1 MPTINSYEP
10 RQAWKGATVII
21 FLCVGPY
28 SRHHF
33 NFNKKSSMSQHY
45 EVLARK
51 YRPHNFKEL
60 VGQTHTVRTLVNA
73 LDNNNLHH
81 GFLFTGTRGVGKT
94 TIARIFAKSVNC
106 ESGVSSNPCGKCE
119 TCLEIDKGQSVD
131 LIELDAA
138 SHTGVDNMREIL
150 ENAQYTPTKNL
161 YKIYLIDE
169 VHMLSKSSFNA
180 LLKTLEEPPKHIKFL
195 LATTDPKK
203 LPITILSRCLQFNLN
218 KLSHDEIFNHLKYV
232 MGEESLEFEDSA
244 LSKIADFGN
253 GSMRDALSLLDQS
266 ISYGNGSVKENELK
280 AMLGL
285 VSQNEIEQLATLLI
299 NRNAEEVLS
308 FTRELAHKGENL
320 TNTLK
325 DLTSLFH
332 KIATIQMTND
342 TKQVSSEINDLSK
355 IISAQ
360 DLQLYYQIAING
372 QKDMH
377 HSPSEQIGLEMT
389 LLRMIAF
396 HPNHQVIEK
405 KNLKLSE
412 NFNVN
417 NKLTLKE
424 TAQNTSSIKAKVESI
439 KKIENQLKVQTQNDW
454 EKIIK
459 ELSFDGAA
467 KMLVKN
473 TIFSSFNNQSLS
485 LTLSDDFVNLLTPNT
500 QSSIENTL
508 NKIYPGITLYIEP
521 GQTNGSSLSQKESVK
536 KEQKRKQTESQF
548 LNDNGLKELQEVFN
562 SKVDIKSIKE
572 SDNV

>member
-1 MPTINSYEP
+1 
-10 RQAWKGATVII
+10 
-21 FLCVGPY
+21 
-28 SRHHF
+28 
-33 NFNKKSSMSQHY
+33 MSEHY

-106 ESGVSSNPCGKCE
+106 ENGVSSNPCGKCE

-218 KLSHDEIFNHLKYV
+218 KLSHDEIFNHLKFI
-232 MGEESLEFEDSA
+232 MSAEKLEFEDEA

-266 ISYGNGSVKENELK
+266 ISYGNGNVKESDLK

-285 VSQNEIEQLATLLI
+285 VSHNEIVQLASLVI
-299 NRNAEEVLS
+299 NKDAGQVLS
-308 FTRELAHKGENL
+308 FIKELAHKGENL

-332 KIATIQMTND
+332 KIATTQALND
-342 TKQVSSEINDLSK
+342 TKQVSSEINELSS

-396 HPNHQVIEK
+396 HPDEQVEK
-405 KNLKLSE
+405 KNLKSAQS
-412 NFNVN
+412 NPPT
-417 NKLTLKE
+417 NKEPPKE
-424 TAQNTSSIKAKVESI
+424 IIQDKPPIKEKPSNKADTKSIQ
-439 KKIENQLKVQTQNDW
+439 KIENQLNIKSQDDW
-454 EKIIK
+454 EKIITD
-459 ELSFDGAA
+459 LGFDGAA

-473 TIFSSFNNQSLS
+473 TVFVSLKDQNLS
-485 LTLSDDFVNLLTPNT
+485 LTLSDDFVNLLTQNT
-500 QSSIENTL
+500 QSSIEKTL
-508 NKIYPGITLYIEP
+508 NKTYPGITLVIEP

-536 KEQKRKQTESQF
+536 SEEKRKQTESQF
-548 LNDNGLKELQEVFN
+548 LSDDGLKELQEVFK
-562 SKVDIKSIKE
+562 SQVDLKSIKSIKE

>member
-1 MPTINSYEP
+1 
-10 RQAWKGATVII
+10 
-21 FLCVGPY
+21 
-28 SRHHF
+28 
-33 NFNKKSSMSQHY
+33 MSEHY

-60 VGQTHTVRTLVNA
+60 VGQIHTVRTLVNA

-106 ESGVSSNPCGKCE
+106 ENGVSSKPCGKCE
-119 TCLEIDKGQSVD
+119 TCIEIDKGQSVD

-218 KLSHDEIFNHLKYV
+218 KLSHDEIFNHLKFI
-232 MGEESLEFEDSA
+232 MDAENLKFEDEA

-266 ISYGNGSVKENELK
+266 ISYGNGAVKEDDLK

-285 VSQNEIEQLATLLI
+285 VSHNEIVQLATLVI
-299 NRNAEEVLS
+299 NRNAQEVLL
-308 FTRELAHKGENL
+308 FIKELAYKGENL
-320 TNTLK
+320 TNTLN

-332 KIATIQMTND
+332 KIATTQMID
-342 TKQVSSEINDLSK
+342 DIKQVSPEINELAK

-372 QKDMH
+372 QKDMR

-396 HPNHQVIEK
+396 HPDSQAEK
-405 KNLKLSE
+405 K
-412 NFNVN
+412 
-417 NKLTLKE
+417 TLKSS
-424 TAQNTSSIKAKVESI
+424 QSSNTTNKEPPKEKIQDNSLTKDKLPIKVGEESI
-439 KKIENQLKVQTQNDW
+439 QAIENQLNVKSQNDW
-454 EKIIK
+454 EKIIT
-459 ELSFDGAA
+459 ELGFAGAA

-473 TIFSSFNNQSLS
+473 TVFDSLKDQILT
-485 LTLSDDFVNLLTPNT
+485 LTLSNDFNNLLTQNT
-500 QSSIENTL
+500 QSSIEKTL
-508 NKIYPGITLYIEP
+508 NEDYLGITLVINP
-521 GQTNGSSLSQKESVK
+521 GSTNGSSLSQKESVK
-536 KEQKRKQTESQF
+536 SEEKRKQTENQF
-548 LNDNGLKELQEVFN
+548 LNDDGLKELQEVFN
-562 SKVDIKSIKE
+562 SQVDVKSIKSIKE

>member
-1 MPTINSYEP
+1 
-10 RQAWKGATVII
+10 
-21 FLCVGPY
+21 
-28 SRHHF
+28 
-33 NFNKKSSMSQHY
+33 MSAHY

-106 ESGVSSNPCGKCE
+106 ENGVSSKPCGKCE
-119 TCLEIDKGQSVD
+119 TCIEIDKGQSVD

-218 KLSHDEIFNHLKYV
+218 KLSHDEIFNHLKFI
-232 MGEESLEFEDSA
+232 MDAENLKFEDEA

-266 ISYGNGSVKENELK
+266 ISYGNGAVKEDDLK

-285 VSQNEIEQLATLLI
+285 VSHNEIVQLATLVI
-299 NRNAEEVLS
+299 NRNAQEVLL
-308 FTRELAHKGENL
+308 FIKELAYKGENL
-320 TNTLK
+320 TNTLN

-332 KIATIQMTND
+332 KIATTQMID
-342 TKQVSSEINDLSK
+342 DVKQVSPEINELAK

-372 QKDMH
+372 QKDMR

-396 HPNHQVIEK
+396 HPDSQAEK
-405 KNLKLSE
+405 K
-412 NFNVN
+412 
-417 NKLTLKE
+417 TLKSS
-424 TAQNTSSIKAKVESI
+424 QSSNTTNKEPPKEKIQGNPLTKDKLPIKVEEERI
-439 KKIENQLKVQTQNDW
+439 QAIENQLNVKSQNDW
-454 EKIIK
+454 EKIIT
-459 ELSFDGAA
+459 ELGFTGAA

-473 TIFSSFNNQSLS
+473 TVFDSLKEQILT
-485 LTLSDDFVNLLTPNT
+485 LTLSDDFVNLLTQNT
-500 QSSIENTL
+500 QSSIEKTL
-508 NKIYPGITLYIEP
+508 NDDYPGIILVIDP
-521 GQTNGSSLSQKESVK
+521 GSTNGSSLSQKESAK
-536 KEQKRKQTESQF
+536 SEEKRKQTENQF
-548 LNDNGLKELQEVFN
+548 LNDEGLKELQEVFN
-562 SKVDIKSIKE
+562 SQVDVKSIKSIKE

>member
-1 MPTINSYEP
+1 
-10 RQAWKGATVII
+10 
-21 FLCVGPY
+21 
-28 SRHHF
+28 
-33 NFNKKSSMSQHY
+33 MSEHY

-106 ESGVSSNPCGKCE
+106 ENGVSSNPCGKCE

-218 KLSHDEIFNHLKYV
+218 KLSHDEIFNHLKFI
-232 MGEESLEFEDSA
+232 MNAENLKFEDEA

-266 ISYGNGSVKENELK
+266 ISYGNGNIKETDLK

-285 VSQNEIEQLATLLI
+285 VSHNEIVQLASLVI
-299 NRNAEEVLS
+299 NRDAGQVLS
-308 FTRELAHKGENL
+308 FIKELAHKGENL

-332 KIATIQMTND
+332 KIATTQVLND
-342 TKQVSSEINDLSK
+342 TKQVSSEINELSSV
-355 IISAQ
+355 ISAQ

-396 HPNHQVIEK
+396 HPNEQMEK
-405 KNLKLSE
+405 K
-412 NFNVN
+412 
-417 NKLTLKE
+417 TLKS
-424 TAQNTSSIKAKVESI
+424 AQSNPPANKEHSKEKIQDKPPIKEKSPNKADIKSIQ
-439 KKIENQLKVQTQNDW
+439 KIENQLNIKSQDDW
-454 EKIIK
+454 EKIITD
-459 ELSFDGAA
+459 LGFDGAA

-473 TIFSSFNNQSLS
+473 TVFVTLKDQNLS
-485 LTLSDDFVNLLTPNT
+485 LILSDDFINLLTQNT
-500 QSSIENTL
+500 QSSIEKTL
-508 NKIYPGITLYIEP
+508 NKTYPGITLMIEP

-536 KEQKRKQTESQF
+536 SEEKRKQTESQF
-548 LNDNGLKELQEVFN
+548 LSDDGLKELQEVFN
-562 SKVDIKSIKE
+562 SQVDLKSIKSIKE

>member
-1 MPTINSYEP
+1 
-10 RQAWKGATVII
+10 
-21 FLCVGPY
+21 
-28 SRHHF
+28 
-33 NFNKKSSMSQHY
+33 MSEHY

-106 ESGVSSNPCGKCE
+106 ENGVSSKPCGKCE
-119 TCLEIDKGQSVD
+119 TCIEIDKGQSVD

-150 ENAQYTPTKNL
+150 ENAQYIPTKNL

-218 KLSHDEIFNHLKYV
+218 KLSHDEIFNHLKFI
-232 MGEESLEFEDSA
+232 MDAENLKFEDEA

-266 ISYGNGSVKENELK
+266 ISYGNGSVKEDDLK

-285 VSQNEIEQLATLLI
+285 VSHNEIVQLATLII
-299 NRNAEEVLS
+299 NRNAQEVLL
-308 FTRELAHKGENL
+308 FIKELAYKGENL
-320 TNTLK
+320 TNTLN

-332 KIATIQMTND
+332 KIATTQMID
-342 TKQVSSEINDLSK
+342 DVKQVSPEINELAK

-372 QKDMH
+372 QKDMR

-396 HPNHQVIEK
+396 HPDSQAEK
-405 KNLKLSE
+405 K
-412 NFNVN
+412 
-417 NKLTLKE
+417 TLKSS
-424 TAQNTSSIKAKVESI
+424 QSSNTTNKEPPKEKTQGNSLTKDKLPIKVGEESI
-439 KKIENQLKVQTQNDW
+439 QAIENQLNVKSQNDW
-454 EKIIK
+454 EKIIT
-459 ELSFDGAA
+459 ELGFAGAA

-473 TIFSSFNNQSLS
+473 TVFDSLKDQILS
-485 LTLSDDFVNLLTPNT
+485 LTLSDDFINLLTQNT
-500 QSSIENTL
+500 QSSIEKTL
-508 NKIYPGITLYIEP
+508 NEDYPGITLVINP
-521 GQTNGSSLSQKESVK
+521 GSTNGSSLSQKESVK
-536 KEQKRKQTESQF
+536 SEEKRKQTENQF
-548 LNDNGLKELQEVFN
+548 LNDDGLKELQEVFN
-562 SKVDIKSIKE
+562 SQVDVKSIKSIKE

>member
-1 MPTINSYEP
+1 
-10 RQAWKGATVII
+10 
-21 FLCVGPY
+21 
-28 SRHHF
+28 
-33 NFNKKSSMSQHY
+33 MSEHY

-106 ESGVSSNPCGKCE
+106 ENGVSSNPCGKCE

-218 KLSHDEIFNHLKYV
+218 KLSHDEIFNHLKFI
-232 MGEESLEFEDSA
+232 MNAENLKFEDEA

-266 ISYGNGSVKENELK
+266 ISYGNGNVKETDLK

-285 VSQNEIEQLATLLI
+285 VSHNEIVQLASLVI
-299 NRNAEEVLS
+299 NRDAGQVLS
-308 FTRELAHKGENL
+308 FIKELAHKGENL

-332 KIATIQMTND
+332 KIATTQVLND
-342 TKQVSSEINDLSK
+342 TKQVSSEINELSSV
-355 IISAQ
+355 ISAQ

-396 HPNHQVIEK
+396 HPNEQMEK
-405 KNLKLSE
+405 K
-412 NFNVN
+412 
-417 NKLTLKE
+417 TLKS
-424 TAQNTSSIKAKVESI
+424 AQSNPPANKEHPKEKIQDKPPIKEKSPNKADIKSIQ
-439 KKIENQLKVQTQNDW
+439 KIENQLNIKSQDDW
-454 EKIIK
+454 EKIITD
-459 ELSFDGAA
+459 LGFDGAA

-473 TIFSSFNNQSLS
+473 TVFVTLKDQNLS
-485 LTLSDDFVNLLTPNT
+485 LILSDDFINLLTQNT
-500 QSSIENTL
+500 QSSIEKTL
-508 NKIYPGITLYIEP
+508 NKTYPGITLMIEP

-536 KEQKRKQTESQF
+536 SEEKRKQTESQF
-548 LNDNGLKELQEVFN
+548 LSDDGLKELQEVFN
-562 SKVDIKSIKE
+562 SQVDLKSIKSIKE

>member
-1 MPTINSYEP
+1 
-10 RQAWKGATVII
+10 
-21 FLCVGPY
+21 
-28 SRHHF
+28 
-33 NFNKKSSMSQHY
+33 MSEHY

-106 ESGVSSNPCGKCE
+106 ENGVSSKPCGKCE
-119 TCLEIDKGQSVD
+119 TCIEIDKGQSVD

-218 KLSHDEIFNHLKYV
+218 KLSHDEIFNHLKFI
-232 MGEESLEFEDSA
+232 MDAENLKFEDEA

-266 ISYGNGSVKENELK
+266 ISYGNGAVKEDDLK

-285 VSQNEIEQLATLLI
+285 VSHNEIVQLATLVI
-299 NRNAEEVLS
+299 NRNAQEVLL
-308 FTRELAHKGENL
+308 FIKELAYKGENL
-320 TNTLK
+320 TNTLN
-325 DLTSLFH
+325 DLISLFH
-332 KIATIQMTND
+332 KIATTQMID
-342 TKQVSSEINDLSK
+342 DVKQVSPEINELAK

-372 QKDMH
+372 QKDMR

-396 HPNHQVIEK
+396 HPDSQAEK
-405 KNLKLSE
+405 K
-412 NFNVN
+412 
-417 NKLTLKE
+417 TLKSS
-424 TAQNTSSIKAKVESI
+424 QSSNTINKEPPKEKIQGKSLTKDKLPIKVGEESI
-439 KKIENQLKVQTQNDW
+439 QAIENQLNVKSQNDW
-454 EKIIK
+454 EKILT
-459 ELSFDGAA
+459 ELGFAGAA

-473 TIFSSFNNQSLS
+473 TVFDSLKDQILS
-485 LTLSDDFVNLLTPNT
+485 LTLSDDFINLLTQNT
-500 QSSIENTL
+500 QSSIEKTL
-508 NKIYPGITLYIEP
+508 NEDYPGITLVINP
-521 GQTNGSSLSQKESVK
+521 GSTNGSSLSQKESVK
-536 KEQKRKQTESQF
+536 SEEKRKQTENQF
-548 LNDNGLKELQEVFN
+548 LNDDGLKELQEVFN
-562 SKVDIKSIKE
+562 SQVDVKSIKSIKE

>member
-1 MPTINSYEP
+1 
-10 RQAWKGATVII
+10 
-21 FLCVGPY
+21 
-28 SRHHF
+28 
-33 NFNKKSSMSQHY
+33 MSEHY

-60 VGQTHTVRTLVNA
+60 VGQSHTVRTLVNA

-106 ESGVSSNPCGKCE
+106 ENGVSSKPCGKCE
-119 TCLEIDKGQSVD
+119 TCVEIDKGQSVD

-218 KLSHDEIFNHLKYV
+218 KLSHDEIFNHLKFI
-232 MGEESLEFEDSA
+232 MDAENLKFEDEA

-266 ISYGNGSVKENELK
+266 ISYGNGSVKEDDLK

-285 VSQNEIEQLATLLI
+285 VSHNEIVQLATMVI
-299 NRNAEEVLS
+299 NRNAQEVLL
-308 FTRELAHKGENL
+308 FIKELAHKGENL
-320 TNTLK
+320 TNTLN
-325 DLTSLFH
+325 DFTSLFH
-332 KIATIQMTND
+332 KIATTQVID
-342 TKQVSSEINDLSK
+342 DVKQVSSEIIELAST
-355 IISAQ
+355 ISAQ

-372 QKDMH
+372 QKDMR

-396 HPNHQVIEK
+396 HPDTQAEK
-405 KNLKLSE
+405 K
-412 NFNVN
+412 
-417 NKLTLKE
+417 TLK
-424 TAQNTSSIKAKVESI
+424 SSQSSNSINKEPPKEKIQGNSLTKDKLPIKVMGESI
-439 KKIENQLKVQTQNDW
+439 QAIESLLNVKSQGDW
-454 EKIIK
+454 EKIIT
-459 ELSFDGAA
+459 ELGFTGAA

-473 TIFSSFNNQSLS
+473 TVFDSLKDHALS
-485 LTLSDDFVNLLTPNT
+485 LTLSDDFVNLLTQNT
-500 QSSIENTL
+500 QSSIEKKL
-508 NKIYPGITLYIEP
+508 NEAYPQITLVINP
-521 GQTNGSSLSQKESVK
+521 GSTNGSSLSQKESIK
-536 KEQKRKQTESQF
+536 SEEKRKQTESEF
-548 LNDNGLKELQEVFN
+548 LNDDGLKELQEVFN
-562 SKVDIKSIKE
+562 SQVDVKSIKSIKE

>member
-1 MPTINSYEP
+1 
-10 RQAWKGATVII
+10 
-21 FLCVGPY
+21 
-28 SRHHF
+28 
-33 NFNKKSSMSQHY
+33 MSEHY

-106 ESGVSSNPCGKCE
+106 ENGVSSNPCGKCE
-119 TCLEIDKGQSVD
+119 TCIEIDKGQSVD

-218 KLSHDEIFNHLKYV
+218 KLSHDEIFNHLKFI
-232 MGEESLEFEDSA
+232 MDAENLKFEDEA

-266 ISYGNGSVKENELK
+266 ISYGNGSVKEDDLK

-285 VSQNEIEQLATLLI
+285 VSHNEIVQLATLVI
-299 NRNAEEVLS
+299 NRNAQEVLL
-308 FTRELAHKGENL
+308 FIKELAYKGENL
-320 TNTLK
+320 TNTLN

-332 KIATIQMTND
+332 KIATTQMID
-342 TKQVSSEINDLSK
+342 DVKQVSPEINELAK

-372 QKDMH
+372 QKDMR

-396 HPNHQVIEK
+396 HPDSQAEK
-405 KNLKLSE
+405 K
-412 NFNVN
+412 
-417 NKLTLKE
+417 TLKSS
-424 TAQNTSSIKAKVESI
+424 QSSNTTNKEPPKEKTQGNSLTKDKLPIKVGEESI
-439 KKIENQLKVQTQNDW
+439 QAIENQLNVKSQNDW
-454 EKIIK
+454 EKIIT
-459 ELSFDGAA
+459 ELGFAGAA

-473 TIFSSFNNQSLS
+473 TVFDSLKDQILS
-485 LTLSDDFVNLLTPNT
+485 LTLSDDFINLLTQNT
-500 QSSIENTL
+500 QSSIEKTL
-508 NKIYPGITLYIEP
+508 NEDYPGITLIINP
-521 GQTNGSSLSQKESVK
+521 GSTNGSSLSQKESVK
-536 KEQKRKQTESQF
+536 SEEKRKQTENQF
-548 LNDNGLKELQEVFN
+548 LNDDGLKELQEVFN
-562 SKVDIKSIKE
+562 SQVDVKSIKSIKE

>member
-1 MPTINSYEP
+1 
-10 RQAWKGATVII
+10 
-21 FLCVGPY
+21 
-28 SRHHF
+28 
-33 NFNKKSSMSQHY
+33 MSEHY

-73 LDNNNLHH
+73 LDNKNLHH

-106 ESGVSSNPCGKCE
+106 ENGVSSKPCGKCE
-119 TCLEIDKGQSVD
+119 TCIEIDKGQSVD

-150 ENAQYTPTKNL
+150 ENAQYIPTKNL

-218 KLSHDEIFNHLKYV
+218 KLSHDEIFNHLKFI
-232 MGEESLEFEDSA
+232 MDAENLKFEDEA

-266 ISYGNGSVKENELK
+266 ISYGNGAVKEDDLK

-285 VSQNEIEQLATLLI
+285 VSHNEIVQLATLVI
-299 NRNAEEVLS
+299 NRNAQEVLL
-308 FTRELAHKGENL
+308 FIKELAYKGENL
-320 TNTLK
+320 TNTLN

-332 KIATIQMTND
+332 KIATTQMID
-342 TKQVSSEINDLSK
+342 DVKQVSPEINELTK

-372 QKDMH
+372 QKDMR

-396 HPNHQVIEK
+396 HPDSQAEK
-405 KNLKLSE
+405 K
-412 NFNVN
+412 
-417 NKLTLKE
+417 TLKSS
-424 TAQNTSSIKAKVESI
+424 QSSNTTNKEPPKEKTQGNSPTKDKSPIKTGKESI
-439 KKIENQLKVQTQNDW
+439 QAIENQLNVKSQNDW
-454 EKIIK
+454 EKIIT
-459 ELSFDGAA
+459 ELGFAGAA

-473 TIFSSFNNQSLS
+473 TVFDSLKDQILS
-485 LTLSDDFVNLLTPNT
+485 LTLSDDFINLLTQNT
-500 QSSIENTL
+500 QSSIEKTL
-508 NKIYPGITLYIEP
+508 NEDYPGITLVINP
-521 GQTNGSSLSQKESVK
+521 GSTNGSSLSQKESVK
-536 KEQKRKQTESQF
+536 SEEKRKQTENQF
-548 LNDNGLKELQEVFN
+548 LSDDGLKKLQEVFN
-562 SKVDIKSIKE
+562 SQVDVKSIKSIKE